1 MIVINIA
8 LVILG
13 ILYGVGSVTNFKEWY
28 YRHDYLAIMLSVF
41 TSILLVVA
49 GILNMLNWKGT
60 LSSSPIWKLVV
71 LSVTLDDIRRC
82 TDWRYLNVI
91 ELAASGYKLT
101 ELQMV
106 RVHYIS
112 FSFILLY
119 VVGHRNWKH
128 IITHHSIIVLQL
140 CKEKMRVRLPLL
152 C

>member
-8 LVILG
+8 LIILG

-28 YRHDYLAIMLSVF
+28 YRHDYLAIALSVF

-71 LSVTLDDIRRC
+71 STYRNKKLSVTLDDIRGC

-91 ELAASGYKLT
+91 ELTALGYKLT

-112 FSFILLY
+112 FSFIYYMLVNL
-119 VVGHRNWKH
+119 
-128 IITHHSIIVLQL
+128 
-140 CKEKMRVRLPLL
+140 
-152 C
+152 